1 MNNKEKIRTIISY
14 QVDSDDVYS
23 KALIKCRLRAPFRKD
38 VGSGA
43 NQ

>member
-1 MNNKEKIRTIISY
+1 MNNKKQIRTIISH

-23 KALIKCRLRAPFRKD
+23 KALIKYRLRAPFGKD